1 MWRGGICEMVADKL
15 RSMLMSLEITL
26 GQVKQSEHRGKSSW
40 SIEESAHVGIPD
52 CATYFIMLT

>member
-1 MWRGGICEMVADKL
+1 MWRGGICEMVASKSS
-15 RSMLMSLEITL
+15 SMWMSLEITL
-26 GQVKQSEHRGKSSW
+26 EQVKQSVHRGKSSW